1 MDHCPEEIRCHP
13 LEGGFECISDC
24 KEGEYKDKITFTV
37 GSNSFTEYNCVSNY
51 VVEDT
56 NECMENCNKA
66 NTVDHKYYY
75 YFRR

>member
-1 MDHCPEEIRCHP
+1 MDHCPEEIRCPP

-51 VVEDT
+51 
-56 NECMENCNKA
+56 EN
-66 NTVDHKYYY
+66 
-75 YFRR
+75 